1 MSRTPEEYFRQMA
14 PQCVVAAYARAQGR
28 AASRTGA
35 VIDILGFVGDPWE
48 EGGATAESVASALPA
63 EGDVT
68 VRINSPGGI
77 LDKGLGIYN
86 LLRGHAGKVRVEV
99 LGVAASMASVIAM
112 AGDTIVMHPGS
123 YMMIHAPWACVCG
136 NAARLRDSADALD
149 TQAEGLVSVYA
160 QRTGQSAEEIRGM
173 FARDTYLSAEECLD
187 LGFATEVISA
197 EKSTAPKTATKT
209 TASSAE
215 FRAAAF
221 MAQARRLS

>member
-14 PQCVVAAYARAQGR
+14 PPCVVAAYARAQGR
-28 AASRTGA
+28 AVSRTGA
-35 VIDILGFVGDPWE
+35 AIDLLGFVGDSWD
-48 EGGATAESVASALPA
+48 GGETVESVSRALPA
-63 EGDVT
+63 DGDVT

-77 LDKGLGIYN
+77 LDEGLGIYN

-99 LGVAASMASVIAM
+99 LGVAASMASLIAM

-123 YMMIHAPWACVCG
+123 YMMIHAPWAYVCG
-136 NAARLRDSADALD
+136 NAARLRDFADALD

-197 EKSTAPKTATKT
+197 EKSTAPKTATT
-209 TASSAE
+209 TKASSAE

-221 MAQARRLS
+221 MAQARILS